1 MLSLHVH
8 KMSLTIWLLTKE
20 SLKCNNNNNKTWCSN
35 DMSVNIYSHWIIMNS
50 LWTGERGSWTAAKRT
65 IEFVFDPDFFSI
77 HFSLCR
83 VVSISRLNG
92 MLAECYQ
99 FACRDGR
106 QQSPCFS
113 TLEKKMNSFWPFI
126 TFILIV
132 FYSLVKRRYSERMND
147 TINDCDRPLCPCT
160 LPYSHP
166 EQATNKPTKK
176 VEENLFDEI
185 KTFIGS

>member
-113 TLEKKMNSFWPFI
+113 TQKKKWIHSDLLSHLFLLFFI
-126 TFILIV
+126 HSSNVAILSAWMTQLMTV
-132 FYSLVKRRYSERMND
+132 
-147 TINDCDRPLCPCT
+147 TALCALALFHT
-160 LPYSHP
+160 
-166 EQATNKPTKK
+166 ATQNKPPINQQKKLKKIYSTK
-176 VEENLFDEI
+176 
-185 KTFIGS
+185 